1 MALSLPPAVNGLRS
15 PGWLRAVVGEGLI
28 ASIAD
33 LCKGPRVR
41 PMVDE
46 TASEQQERELQD
58 ARDRGRW
65 LSDDEQA
72 AVDAR
77 RLQDQ
82 LAEDEQRHLRQRLVV
97 FTLVCILLPPL
108 WPLAFVLSLYLL
120 FPRTAARIG
129 LVAAVVLVTAALAA
143 TVLIVICIQWL
154 MSLLG

>member
-1 MALSLPPAVNGLRS
+1 
-15 PGWLRAVVGEGLI
+15 
-28 ASIAD
+28 
-33 LCKGPRVR
+33 
-41 PMVDE
+41 MVDE
-46 TASEQQERELQD
+46 TASEQQEQEFQD

-129 LVAAVVLVTAALAA
+129 LIAAVVLVTATLAA